1 MAGKTIEMPSVG
13 ETKGKG
19 TQGLDLEK
27 LDQQLM
33 EIDNLRDAFCNMIQ
47 NEIANVDKIY
57 DDAARALSMLNNNAN
72 AGKVLAPE
80 FEELHLKIFMGAVEQ
95 LKSICISNLN
105 GNAIHILNTMD
116 RPE

>member
-13 ETKGKG
+13 KLKEQETQEV
-19 TQGLDLEK
+19 TLEQLDH
-27 LDQQLM
+27 QLM
-33 EIDNLRDAFCNMIQ
+33 EADNLRDAFCNMLQ
-47 NEIANVDKIY
+47 HEIDNVNKMY
-57 DDAARALSMLNNNAN
+57 DDASNALRMLNNNAN

-80 FEELHLKIFMGAVEQ
+80 FEEFHLKIFMGAVDQ

-105 GNAIHILNTMD
+105 GNAIHMLNTMG